1 MGTVACMTEFEPSEA
16 RGWDVEAEQEALR
29 AFVERFV
36 EAWNRHDAR
45 GLAAAFLPTGDLLNT
60 RGQHAMGREAVERLL
75 TEEFSSS
82 MKDSRATMEL
92 THLRFLTPG
101 IVHADADQVVEG
113 VRKPDGT
120 SLPPVR
126 MHVSFSARKDAQ
138 GRWGYLSVRP
148 YALLARF

>member
-1 MGTVACMTEFEPSEA
+1 MGAVACLTEFDPSGVP
-16 RGWDVEAEQEALR
+16 GWSAEAEQEALR

-36 EAWNRHDAR
+36 EAWNRHDPQ
-45 GLAAAFLPTGDLLNT
+45 GLAAAFLPSGDLLNT

-75 TEEFSSS
+75 SEEFSST
-82 MKDSRATMEL
+82 MRESRASMHL
-92 THLRFLTPG
+92 THLRFLSPDT
-101 IVHADADQVVEG
+101 VHGDADQVVEG

-120 SLPPVR
+120 TLPPVR